1 MPSEFYKK
9 IAPYFDLLHPSDRP
23 SSWIDFIIWSFGEF
37 ARVEVGK
44 VLDCGCGTG
53 AQSVPLIKA
62 GYEVTATDLSPD
74 MLDIARRK
82 FKENVFDV
90 RTEVQDV
97 RSLPFDNE
105 FDAAIFMF
113 SAFNHLLNPEEPLKA
128 LNSMKRS
135 VVNGGVVIF
144 DVFNALNIIENYKKT
159 ITDHFNVE
167 GRNIIRHITHKIDSV
182 NCFLTHDEM
191 CMIHGDDFFDSY
203 SAVTELR
210 IFTRMELDALIRQAG
225 FSDVRFFRSF
235 TDRGGETGNTIR
247 LIYVCIK

>member
-9 IAPYFDLLHPSDRP
+9 IAPYFDLLYPSDKP
-23 SSWIDFIIWSFGEF
+23 SSWIDFIIWAFGEF
-37 ARVEVGK
+37 ARVEVRK

-53 AQSVPLIKA
+53 AQSVPLLKA

-82 FKENVFDV
+82 FKENGFDI
-90 RTEVQDV
+90 RTDVQDV

-105 FDAAIFMF
+105 FDGSIFMF
-113 SAFNHLLNPEEPLKA
+113 SAFNHLLTPEEPLQA

-135 VVNGGVVIF
+135 VVNGGAVIF

-159 ITDHFNVE
+159 ITDHFSVE

-191 CMIHGDDFFDSY
+191 CMIHADDFSDSY

-210 IFTRMELDALIRQAG
+210 IFTRMELDVLIRQAG

-235 TDRGGETGNTIR
+235 ADRGEETGNTIR